1 MTLSLDDATATK
13 ASSNT
18 SAPSPGAVTLPNRY
32 QCPLCFDVLRRP
44 ILLPC
49 CKRHL
54 CMECFERALA
64 LTSVNC
70 GFCRKR
76 IVGFARKKQN
86 KVDNA
91 LWNEILAKCPFLGAA
106 MINANG
112 SAANDFTWTIE
123 FIDEQAPLRQPCQT
137 DPQKLKPGELKQ
149 IYEQRVREHQSQLE
163 HEEALALEKT
173 MDFLQS
179 DPEYLASL
187 ASQKATTSTE
197 STTAIPAL
205 SSFRPRT
212 GSGTK
217 HLRASSPV
225 GKVTAPPAKQQR
237 LDTFFSS
244 TATVDLTSN
253 TTSMSPSLRAS
264 PVRSKNQ
271 SHIALPFQ
279 H

>member
-1 MTLSLDDATATK
+1 MTLPHGDDAAN
-13 ASSNT
+13 ASINANSTT
-18 SAPSPGAVTLPNRY
+18 SVVTLPIRY

-91 LWNEILAKCPFLGAA
+91 LWNEILAKCPLLGAA
-106 MINANG
+106 VINANG
-112 SAANDFTWTIE
+112 SAENDLTWNIE
-123 FIDEQAPLRQPCQT
+123 FIDEQAPVRLPSQT
-137 DPQKLKPGELKQ
+137 DPQELKPGELKQ
-149 IYEQRVREHQSQLE
+149 IYEQRMREHQSQLE

-179 DPEYLASL
+179 DPEYLATL
-187 ASQKATTSTE
+187 ASQKEATSTE

-217 HLRASSPV
+217 HPRASSPAD
-225 GKVTAPPAKQQR
+225 KVTAQPVVGLLWRCASW
-237 LDTFFSS
+237 LD
-244 TATVDLTSN
+244 D
-253 TTSMSPSLRAS
+253 
-264 PVRSKNQ
+264 SKSFAN
-271 SHIALPFQ
+271 SRGTLSWIIAEAAAARHILLV
-279 H
+279 HSGLDK